1 MKQLPAGERNLRG
14 SHNPEG
20 EKKQTRIPAYQHGQ
34 NLSCMHVEV
43 PSLDSTKTKCTS
55 DQSNFTLIDS
65 QLPNSQVI
73 TELFMH
79 SMDVF
84 ILCLSAFAGEMK
96 DFAALIFRGFMH
108 WKKTDSQTWQ
118 SFCRHFIKSK
128 KFTNRADTESDGGKD
143 GLKQAKVVRDH

>member
-1 MKQLPAGERNLRG
+1 MKEIWEDHTILKERKNRPG
-14 SHNPEG
+14 Y
-20 EKKQTRIPAYQHGQ
+20 QRISTAKIYHACMWKYPLWILLK
-34 NLSCMHVEV
+34 LSA
-43 PSLDSTKTKCTS
+43 L
-55 DQSNFTLIDS
+55 QSNFTLIDS

-108 WKKTDSQTWQ
+108 WTKTDSQTRQ
-118 SFCRHFIKSK
+118 SFCRHCIKSK

-143 GLKQAKVVRDH
+143 GLKQAKVVKDH